1 MDWPAMAWHGVVRQA
16 LAWHGEELKGGM
28 DMFLEQF
35 RVGKKKVETYAE
47 LKKLAKDPSHPCGK
61 PYTVE
66 VTIEGIAP
74 LLMVRWDGSGDG

>member
-1 MDWPAMAWHGVVRQA
+1 
-16 LAWHGEELKGGM
+16 
-28 DMFLEQF
+28 MFLEQF

-74 LLMVRWDGSGDG
+74 LLIMRWDRDKSDASCIYPRRGMASSSPGSEG

>member
-1 MDWPAMAWHGVVRQA
+1 MPG
-16 LAWHGEELKGGM
+16 LKRNHKCTPKV
-28 DMFLEQF
+28 E
-35 RVGKKKVETYAE
+35 KKKVEPYTE

-74 LLMVRWDGSGDG
+74 LLMVRWNP